1 MKGRS
6 FQSFPL
12 TTLYS
17 SQLDLGK
24 MKWLILSFL
33 DLVTIFF
40 WKSLPPSS
48 SRLLG
53 LDDPQVLE
61 MVEAKS
67 EQPGYADVLG
77 RQTDL
82 WGRVDQGWLVLVD
95 QGAEKSGESE
105 VTLGGVKLLV
115 TNFFQVFLSC
125 SRIGFLVTEGSAN

>member
-12 TTLYS
+12 TTLHS
-17 SQLDLGK
+17 SQLDMGK

-33 DLVTIFF
+33 DLVTFFF
-40 WKSLPPSS
+40 WKSLPPS

-67 EQPGYADVLG
+67 EQPDYVDVLG

-82 WGRVDQGWLVLVD
+82 WGRLDQGWLVLVD
-95 QGAEKSGESE
+95 QGVEKSGE
-105 VTLGGVKLLV
+105 
-115 TNFFQVFLSC
+115 
-125 SRIGFLVTEGSAN
+125 IGRK